1 MSTEQTV
8 RIGKRAV
15 GTDCAPYVIAEACV
29 NHQGNFE
36 VAKQMVVFAYAMG
49 ADAIKFQMHILDDEM
64 LRNVPMS
71 HNFDKPLWDTI
82 AETNFSTEQHAE
94 LIKFCDQVG
103 IQYLCTPFSKRSADV
118 LDELGVVAFKTGSG
132 ELTNTPLMRHI
143 AAKGK
148 PMIVST
154 GMSAIEE
161 IRETVDLLKSIGV
174 PLVLTHCVSAYPCP
188 YERVN
193 LGMVPRLEQLFGVP
207 VGLSDHSRGIYTA
220 IASVALGACV
230 LEKHFTFD
238 RTLPGPDHKSSIE
251 GYELGELVKGAR
263 AVFLAR
269 GAKREIFPEER
280 EIVAWAR
287 ESVVSIVAIPK
298 GTRIDRGMVTVKR
311 PTAGADAFPARELD
325 SVIGKIARDNIEADC
340 QVLRAQVG

>member
-1 MSTEQTV
+1 MSAAKTV
-8 RIGKRAV
+8 RIGSRLI
-15 GTDCAPYVIAEACV
+15 GDDCPPYVIAEACV
-29 NHQGNFE
+29 NHQGDFE
-36 VAKQMVVFAYAMG
+36 HAKKMVVFAHAMG

-64 LRNVPMS
+64 LRQVPMS
-71 HNFDKPLWDTI
+71 HNFEKSLWDTI
-82 AETNFSTEQHAE
+82 ADTNFSTEQHAE
-94 LIKFCDQVG
+94 LMRFCEEVG
-103 IQYLCTPFSKRSADV
+103 IQYLCTPFSKKSADI
-118 LDELGVVAFKTGSG
+118 LDELGIVAFKTGSG
-132 ELTNTPLMRHI
+132 ELTNIPLMRHI

-154 GMSAIEE
+154 GMSLIDE
-161 IRETVDLLKSIGV
+161 IAETVNVLKGMGV

-193 LGMVPRLEQLFGVP
+193 LQMVPRLAQLFGVP

-238 RTLPGPDHKSSIE
+238 RTQPGPDHKSSIE

-263 AVFLAR
+263 AVFLAD
-269 GAKREIFPEER
+269 GAEREIFPEER

-287 ESVVSIVAIPK
+287 ESVVSIVPIAK
-298 GTRIDRGMVTVKR
+298 GTKITPDMVTVKR

-325 SVIGKIARDNIEADC
+325 AVIGKTSAADIAADR
-340 QVLRAQVG
+340 QILRAQIS